1 MRLNKY
7 LAHATGISRREAD
20 TLISA
25 GRVTVDGERIS
36 LGAQIEDT
44 ARVEVDHKPVKQA
57 AGHTY
62 LILNKPIGYLCSRR
76 SQGGVPTI
84 FQLLP
89 EQYRVLKPVGRLDKD
104 SSGLI
109 LLTSDGDFA
118 HRMTHPSFH
127 KVKVYEVEL
136 DKPLQPFH
144 QQMIS
149 DHGIAL
155 EDGVSQFTVERL
167 EMPHKQAGR
176 NSEATTSFSEDSAF
190 SAEQDETSGR
200 SQMREAHEEPARALG
215 GKGEAENLL
224 LNEREGQAPLYK
236 ITMHEGRNRQ
246 IRRTFAAL
254 GYTVTKLHRTHFGNY
269 SLGDIKT
276 GEHTLV
282 DIR

>member
-20 TLISA
+20 GIISA
-25 GRVTVDGERIS
+25 GRVFINGTKAS
-36 LGAQIEDT
+36 LGAQVEDT
-44 ARVEVDHKPVKQA
+44 DRVEVDHNVVTA
-57 AGHTY
+57 ASHHTY
-62 LILNKPIGYLCSRR
+62 VLLNKPVGYLCSRR

-84 FQLLP
+84 FTLLP
-89 EQYRVLKPVGRLDKD
+89 AEYQALKPVGRLDKD

-136 DKPLQPFH
+136 DKPLQPLH

-149 DHGIAL
+149 DYGIAL
-155 EDGVSQFTVERL
+155 EDGVSKFLIERQGASGPSVPAVKHLQPKFVEAPEPSPEPGAKPL
-167 EMPHKQAGR
+167 
-176 NSEATTSFSEDSAF
+176 NSS
-190 SAEQDETSGR
+190 
-200 SQMREAHEEPARALG
+200 AHEESESYR
-215 GKGEAENLL
+215 
-224 LNEREGQAPLYK
+224 

-254 GYTVTKLHRTHFGNY
+254 GYTVTKLHRTNFGNY

-276 GEHTLV
+276 GEYTLV
-282 DIR
+282 DIS